1 MSHSCICRLW
11 YYLLERFVNK
21 ASPKAYK
28 SPKRTKWS
36 TMAGSFTT
44 KQKRLVE
51 FSFPEF
57 STEKTIAWTVHVDE
71 RTDSSTSTY
80 DMVIGTDLMDK
91 LGIKM
96 DFQDLYNTAMGFV
109 LALGGWVM
117 RVIWDNLKDLRTQD
131 TALAEKVSRI
141 EVLVAGEYVRKDE
154 LERVVQR
161 LFDKLEHIEMKID
174 RKADK
179 N

>member
-1 MSHSCICRLW
+1 
-11 YYLLERFVNK
+11 
-21 ASPKAYK
+21 
-28 SPKRTKWS
+28 
-36 TMAGSFTT
+36 
-44 KQKRLVE
+44 
-51 FSFPEF
+51 
-57 STEKTIAWTVHVDE
+57 
-71 RTDSSTSTY
+71 
-80 DMVIGTDLMDK
+80 
-91 LGIKM
+91 M

-131 TALAEKVSRI
+131 NALAEKVSRI

>member
-1 MSHSCICRLW
+1 
-11 YYLLERFVNK
+11 
-21 ASPKAYK
+21 
-28 SPKRTKWS
+28 
-36 TMAGSFTT
+36 
-44 KQKRLVE
+44 
-51 FSFPEF
+51 
-57 STEKTIAWTVHVDE
+57 
-71 RTDSSTSTY
+71 
-80 DMVIGTDLMDK
+80 
-91 LGIKM
+91 M

-131 TALAEKVSRI
+131 LALAEKVSRI

>member
-1 MSHSCICRLW
+1 
-11 YYLLERFVNK
+11 
-21 ASPKAYK
+21 
-28 SPKRTKWS
+28 
-36 TMAGSFTT
+36 
-44 KQKRLVE
+44 
-51 FSFPEF
+51 
-57 STEKTIAWTVHVDE
+57 
-71 RTDSSTSTY
+71 
-80 DMVIGTDLMDK
+80 
-91 LGIKM
+91 M

-131 TALAEKVSRI
+131 LALAEKVSRI

-174 RKADK
+174 RKVDK

>member
-1 MSHSCICRLW
+1 
-11 YYLLERFVNK
+11 
-21 ASPKAYK
+21 
-28 SPKRTKWS
+28 
-36 TMAGSFTT
+36 
-44 KQKRLVE
+44 
-51 FSFPEF
+51 
-57 STEKTIAWTVHVDE
+57 
-71 RTDSSTSTY
+71 
-80 DMVIGTDLMDK
+80 
-91 LGIKM
+91 M

-131 TALAEKVSRI
+131 NVLAEKVSRI
-141 EVLVAGEYVRKDE
+141 EVLVAGEYVKKDE

-174 RKADK
+174 RKVDK

>member
-1 MSHSCICRLW
+1 
-11 YYLLERFVNK
+11 
-21 ASPKAYK
+21 
-28 SPKRTKWS
+28 
-36 TMAGSFTT
+36 
-44 KQKRLVE
+44 
-51 FSFPEF
+51 
-57 STEKTIAWTVHVDE
+57 
-71 RTDSSTSTY
+71 
-80 DMVIGTDLMDK
+80 
-91 LGIKM
+91 M

>member
-1 MSHSCICRLW
+1 
-11 YYLLERFVNK
+11 
-21 ASPKAYK
+21 
-28 SPKRTKWS
+28 
-36 TMAGSFTT
+36 
-44 KQKRLVE
+44 
-51 FSFPEF
+51 
-57 STEKTIAWTVHVDE
+57 
-71 RTDSSTSTY
+71 
-80 DMVIGTDLMDK
+80 
-91 LGIKM
+91 M

-131 TALAEKVSRI
+131 NALAEKVSRI

-174 RKADK
+174 RKVDK
-179 N
+179 S

>member
-1 MSHSCICRLW
+1 
-11 YYLLERFVNK
+11 
-21 ASPKAYK
+21 
-28 SPKRTKWS
+28 
-36 TMAGSFTT
+36 
-44 KQKRLVE
+44 
-51 FSFPEF
+51 
-57 STEKTIAWTVHVDE
+57 
-71 RTDSSTSTY
+71 
-80 DMVIGTDLMDK
+80 
-91 LGIKM
+91 M

-179 N
+179 S

>member
-1 MSHSCICRLW
+1 
-11 YYLLERFVNK
+11 
-21 ASPKAYK
+21 
-28 SPKRTKWS
+28 
-36 TMAGSFTT
+36 
-44 KQKRLVE
+44 
-51 FSFPEF
+51 
-57 STEKTIAWTVHVDE
+57 
-71 RTDSSTSTY
+71 
-80 DMVIGTDLMDK
+80 
-91 LGIKM
+91 M

-131 TALAEKVSRI
+131 NALAEKVSRI

-179 N
+179 S

>member
-1 MSHSCICRLW
+1 
-11 YYLLERFVNK
+11 
-21 ASPKAYK
+21 
-28 SPKRTKWS
+28 
-36 TMAGSFTT
+36 
-44 KQKRLVE
+44 
-51 FSFPEF
+51 
-57 STEKTIAWTVHVDE
+57 
-71 RTDSSTSTY
+71 
-80 DMVIGTDLMDK
+80 
-91 LGIKM
+91 M

-131 TALAEKVSRI
+131 LALAEKVSRI

-179 N
+179 S

>member
-1 MSHSCICRLW
+1 
-11 YYLLERFVNK
+11 
-21 ASPKAYK
+21 
-28 SPKRTKWS
+28 
-36 TMAGSFTT
+36 
-44 KQKRLVE
+44 
-51 FSFPEF
+51 
-57 STEKTIAWTVHVDE
+57 
-71 RTDSSTSTY
+71 
-80 DMVIGTDLMDK
+80 
-91 LGIKM
+91 M

-174 RKADK
+174 RKVDK

>member
-1 MSHSCICRLW
+1 
-11 YYLLERFVNK
+11 
-21 ASPKAYK
+21 
-28 SPKRTKWS
+28 
-36 TMAGSFTT
+36 
-44 KQKRLVE
+44 
-51 FSFPEF
+51 
-57 STEKTIAWTVHVDE
+57 
-71 RTDSSTSTY
+71 
-80 DMVIGTDLMDK
+80 
-91 LGIKM
+91 M

-109 LALGGWVM
+109 LALCGWVM

-179 N
+179 S

>member
-1 MSHSCICRLW
+1 
-11 YYLLERFVNK
+11 
-21 ASPKAYK
+21 
-28 SPKRTKWS
+28 
-36 TMAGSFTT
+36 
-44 KQKRLVE
+44 
-51 FSFPEF
+51 
-57 STEKTIAWTVHVDE
+57 
-71 RTDSSTSTY
+71 
-80 DMVIGTDLMDK
+80 
-91 LGIKM
+91 M

-131 TALAEKVSRI
+131 LALAEKVSRI
-141 EVLVAGEYVRKDE
+141 EVLVAGEYVKKDE
-154 LERVVQR
+154 LERAVQR